1 MSTRLPALRLILQ
14 NGPNPGQIFTIDNNP
29 QTIGRGE
36 TCDIFIPDPSLSRQH
51 AQIRVTPNGY
61 VLEDLGSTNGSFVN
75 ESPVPGG
82 VLLAPG
88 DMIRLGATLIFRAE
102 IDPDPFAPMAA
113 AAAAAPAPA
122 FTPAGQMQLGSRA
135 FNLWLIGIVAALL
148 VIFLLVAGLVYFRFA
163 PQLTS
168 LSPPVAALPSPAS
181 VDTPTPTTETPA
193 TSEPSPTPPALQ
205 FPGVAAAAA
214 ELHDFPVGAL
224 NRIDPFCERRVDVSA
239 IEPVFIVW
247 EQQLAE
253 ADGETDYMAEWLNSV
268 YYEINLNGRP
278 VTDLNYQRTGSTL
291 NWWSDL
297 GVLPPG
303 THQLDIRWYASRPI
317 STGLDIAP
325 ADGEIDT
332 FEPGLARESFCQIG
346 VPEVVAVATPTPEP
360 TLPPTPTSA
369 PQVQA
374 PPPPRPTPTPPPAPS
389 GGSAATGPSSSGGY
403 TLALGSQRRYEQ
415 PWGAAVAGDVC
426 RSYRENNWDNGN
438 PNFRGF
444 NLELLLTNQ
453 SNTPI
458 ADGWTPTYT
467 TQGGQSG
474 RFCYHP
480 YPDGRGT
487 DVAPGTT
494 GSVTFFALVP
504 ADDYVNNVR
513 LEVNGQILQFCLN
526 SNGEYCSAGQ
536 VASQPTPPPAQPT
549 QPPPPPPPPSQPSIE
564 VWVTE
569 DDDCIVYGWN
579 IQNVKEIYFD
589 GRGVPGNSQHRDCDD
604 SDNNNGNDNGNDNDN
619 DNDNDNSDD
628 GEVDNPIIR
637 IVHLDD
643 RIEEISLEPNSDNPH
658 WRD

>member
-1 MSTRLPALRLILQ
+1 MSVRLPALKLILQ
-14 NGPNPGQIFTIDNNP
+14 NGPAPGQIFTIDNIT

-36 TCDIFIPDPSLSRQH
+36 GCDIFIPDTSLSRQH

-88 DMIRLGATLIFRAE
+88 DMIRLGPTLTFRVE
-102 IDPDPFAPMAA
+102 MDPDPLAPMV
-113 AAAAAPAPA
+113 AAAAPAPA
-122 FTPAGQMQLGSRA
+122 YAPVGQGQLGSRT

-163 PQLTS
+163 PRAVPS
-168 LSPPVAALPSPAS
+168 APPVAGLPSPAAI
-181 VDTPTPTTETPA
+181 DTPTPTVETPA
-193 TSEPSPTPPALQ
+193 TSETPPTEAVLQ

-214 ELHDFPVGAL
+214 EQHEFPVGAL
-224 NRIDPFCERRVDVSA
+224 NRVDPFCERRVEVSA
-239 IEPVFIVW
+239 VAPVFIMW
-247 EQQLAE
+247 QQQLAE
-253 ADGETDYMAEWLNSV
+253 ADDQTDYVAEWLNSV
-268 YYEINLNGRP
+268 YYELNLNGRP
-278 VTDLNYQRTGSTL
+278 VTDLNYQREGSIL

-297 GVLPPG
+297 GILPPG

-317 STGLDIAP
+317 STGLDLKP

-332 FEPGLARESFCQIG
+332 YEPGLAGEGSCQIG
-346 VPEVVAVATPTPEP
+346 VPELIAVATPTPEP
-360 TLPPTPTSA
+360 TLPPTPTPA

-374 PPPPRPTPTPPPAPS
+374 PPPPRPTPTPAPAPS
-389 GGSAATGPSSSGGY
+389 GGQVATGPSSSGGY

-453 SNTPI
+453 SNAPVP
-458 ADGWTPTYT
+458 DGWTPTYT

-504 ADDYVNNVR
+504 ADDYVNSVR
-513 LEVNGQILQFCLN
+513 LDVNGQVLQFCLN

-536 VASQPTPPPAQPT
+536 VASQPTPPPAEPT
-549 QPPPPPPPPSQPSIE
+549 PPPPPPPPSQPSIE
-564 VWVTE
+564 VYVTE

-604 SDNNNGNDNGNDNDN
+604 SDNNN
-619 DNDNDNSDD
+619 DNSDD
-628 GEVDNPIIR
+628 DDDNDNRDDGDVDNPTIR

-643 RIEEISLEPNSDNPH
+643 RIEEISLEPDDDNPF